1 MTFNLAAP
9 FYRTRS
15 GKPQRLRY
23 TALNGTSSSA
33 RSRQPPEPESSIR
46 VPGRLPVTRMHRD
59 SSRCLARALAPP
71 VCDTPLLRADVTRL
85 DSLGEAPPLEDE
97 GPLSGCHLLT
107 QDSCD
112 ARQVLREVQRLG
124 QDVRQ
129 LRRSRD
135 ADKLHVAILDDLMGK
150 VFPDVNVLGAFPS
163 ASDIVPPFDTCRIIL
178 VHRSAKPMRSRRLR
192 R

>member
-1 MTFNLAAP
+1 M
-9 FYRTRS
+9 
-15 GKPQRLRY
+15 
-23 TALNGTSSSA
+23 SSS
-33 RSRQPPEPESSIR
+33 
-46 VPGRLPVTRMHRD
+46 G
-59 SSRCLARALAPP
+59 LANP

-135 ADKLHVAILDDLMGK
+135 ADKLHVAILDDLMGE

-163 ASDIVPPFDTCRIIL
+163 ANDIAPPFDTCRIIL
-178 VHRSAKPMRSRRLR
+178 VHRSWLRLRKTHALEDVAKVKYFRSRRRRRVVLR
-192 R
+192 FGRR

>member
-1 MTFNLAAP
+1 M
-9 FYRTRS
+9 
-15 GKPQRLRY
+15 
-23 TALNGTSSSA
+23 
-33 RSRQPPEPESSIR
+33 
-46 VPGRLPVTRMHRD
+46 
-59 SSRCLARALAPP
+59 
-71 VCDTPLLRADVTRL
+71 TRL

-107 QDSCD
+107 QDACD

-124 QDVRQ
+124 QDIRQ

-163 ASDIVPPFDTCRIIL
+163 AIDIVPPFDTCRIIL
-178 VHRSAKPMRSRRLR
+178 VHRSWLRLRKTHALEEVAKVKYFRSRRRRRVELR
-192 R
+192 FGRR